1 MNILQRLLILQREK
15 KKCNLF
21 DVYRYMPEKPAGHY
35 RWISLGHWRR
45 SSQLFTE
52 TVWEGQWI
60 KWRIRRQNILLIK
73 LAVMLLKMSDWIPL
87 VAQKSVG
94 NWQSEVDSAIMVC
107 HLTLLSNSCKPGF
120 HHEDNISTENFSTVS
135 CFICISFLSFF
146 FCLCQETRA

>member
-1 MNILQRLLILQREK
+1 
-15 KKCNLF
+15 
-21 DVYRYMPEKPAGHY
+21 MPEKPAGHY

-52 TVWEGQWI
+52 TVWEGRWI

-146 FCLCQETRA
+146 FCFCQETWV